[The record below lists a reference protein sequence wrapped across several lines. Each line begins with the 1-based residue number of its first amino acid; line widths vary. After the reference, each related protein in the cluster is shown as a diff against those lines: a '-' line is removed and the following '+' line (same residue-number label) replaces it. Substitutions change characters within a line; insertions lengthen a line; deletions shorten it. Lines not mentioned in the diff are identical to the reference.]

1 MRTWNT
7 NYSNSL
13 SMEAFIKRFTGI
25 SLIAALLLTA
35 ACGGGSEQ
43 ESAESEQTSSDQMEV
58 VEPAEATEKLNLNT
72 ASEEEFGTIPGVGEQ
87 MIHEFEE
94 YRPYVSIRQFRR
106 EIGKYVDS
114 TQVAEYEKYLFVP
127 IDWNE
132 SDAATLQQIPGL
144 DATEADSLISGRP
157 YESREA
163 FLQALG
169 EYISEE
175 QLAAAEHFLPSQ

>member
-1 MRTWNT
+1 
-7 NYSNSL
+7 
-13 SMEAFIKRFTGI
+13 MEAFLKRITGL

-43 ESAESEQTSSDQMEV
+43 ESAESEQPSSEQMEV
-58 VEPAEATEKLNLNT
+58 VEPTAATNKLNLNT
-72 ASEEEFGTIPGVGEQ
+72 ASEEDFGTIPGVGEQ
-87 MIHEFEE
+87 MIGEFEE

-106 EIGKYVDS
+106 EMGKYVDS
-114 TQVAEYEKYLFVP
+114 TQVAEYEKYVFVP
-127 IDWNE
+127 IDMNE

-144 DATEADSLISGRP
+144 GATQAESLISGRP

-163 FLQALG
+163 FMQALG

-175 QLAAAEHFLPSQ
+175 QMAAAEHLLQSQ

>member
-1 MRTWNT
+1 
-7 NYSNSL
+7 
-13 SMEAFIKRFTGI
+13 MEAFLKKITGI

-43 ESAESEQTSSDQMEV
+43 QSDESEEPSTDQMEV
-58 VEPAEATEKLNLNT
+58 VEQPASTDKLNLNT

-114 TQVAEYEKYLFVP
+114 TQVAEYEKYVFVP
-127 IDWNE
+127 IDMNE

-144 DATEADSLISGRP
+144 NAPDAESLISGRP

-169 EYISEE
+169 EHISGE
-175 QLAAAEHFLPSQ
+175 QMAAAEHFLQSQ